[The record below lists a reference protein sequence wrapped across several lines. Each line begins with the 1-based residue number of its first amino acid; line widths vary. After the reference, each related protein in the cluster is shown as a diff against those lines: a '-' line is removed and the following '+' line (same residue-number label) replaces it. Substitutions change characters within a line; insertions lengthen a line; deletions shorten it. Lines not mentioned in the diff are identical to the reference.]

1 MNILLTG
8 GSGDLGCWLA
18 KDLEQRGDLPVR
30 LDIRPPRNPQRGE
43 FIQGSILDRDLLW
56 KCMQGIDMVVHIAAW
71 HGIHLVNGE
80 RDAYDFWDLNV
91 TGTFNVFQAA
101 VESDI
106 DRMVYISSTS
116 ALDRYGI
123 YGHTKVLGE
132 EIARTYYIRHGL
144 QTVTLRPS
152 AFIPYWNTAT
162 YDSFLDWAKWY
173 WKGAVHIRDV
183 AQSVMK
189 SIDVL
194 AEKNL
199 GENPVLYVDG
209 KYEYTPQDLENWD
222 AGGPGSSFR
231 KYYAQYEELA
241 KRYGLDPASEPE
253 VFDIEP
259 TRQWLGYEPTYSF
272 LNLLEE
278 LAEYGEKGPPIPDF

>member
-18 KDLEQRGDLPVR
+18 KDLEQRGDLAVR
-30 LDIRPPRNPQRGE
+30 LDIRKPRNPQRGE
-43 FIQGSILDRDLLW
+43 FIRGSILDRDLLW
-56 KCMQGIDMVVHIAAW
+56 DCMQQIDMVIHIAAW
-71 HGIHLVNGE
+71 HGIHWVTGQ

-106 DRMVYISSTS
+106 DRLVYISSTS

-132 EIARTYYIRHGL
+132 EIARTYHTRHVMQVL
-144 QTVTLRPS
+144 TLRPG

-162 YDSFLDWAKWY
+162 YSSYLDWAKWY

-183 AQSVMK
+183 AQAVLK
-189 SIDVL
+189 SIDLL

-222 AGGPGSSFR
+222 AEGPGSSFR

-241 KRYGLDPASEPE
+241 QKYGLDPTLEPE

-272 LNLLEE
+272 MNLLEE
-278 LAEYGEKGPPIPDF
+278 LAEYGEKGPPAPEF

>member
-18 KDLEQRGDLPVR
+18 KDLEQRGNLAVR
-30 LDIRPPRNPQRGE
+30 LDIRKPHNPRTGV
-43 FIQGSILDRDLLW
+43 FIRGSILDRSLLW
-56 KCMQGIDMVVHIAAW
+56 DCMQQIDMVIHIAAW
-71 HGIHLVNGE
+71 HGIHWVTGQ

-106 DRMVYISSTS
+106 DKLVYISSTS

-132 EIARTYYIRHGL
+132 EIARTYHTRHGM
-144 QTVTLRPS
+144 QVVTLRPG

-162 YDSFLDWAKWY
+162 YASYLDWAKWY

-183 AQSVMK
+183 AQAVLK
-189 SIDVL
+189 SIDLL
-194 AEKNL
+194 AENNL
-199 GENPVLYVDG
+199 VENPVLYVDG

-222 AGGPGSSFR
+222 AEGTGSSFR
-231 KYYAQYEELA
+231 KYYADYEKLA
-241 KRYGLDPASEPE
+241 LRYGLDPALKPD
-253 VFDIEP
+253 VFDIEL
-259 TRQWLGYEPTYSF
+259 TRHWLGYEPTYSF
-272 LNLLEE
+272 TNLLQE
-278 LAEYGEKGPPIPDF
+278 LAEYGEKGPPIPEF